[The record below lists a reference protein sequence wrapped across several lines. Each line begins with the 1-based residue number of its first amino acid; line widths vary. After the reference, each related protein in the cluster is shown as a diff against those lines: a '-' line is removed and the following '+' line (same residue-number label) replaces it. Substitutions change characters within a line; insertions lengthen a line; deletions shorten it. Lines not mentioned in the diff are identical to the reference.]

1 MPWEHQ
7 RGRGYTGCLSKTDDN
22 STKYVEASQNEER
35 AVRDLR
41 SGLLSGCPLDMRLGS
56 MRGAEGGRVSF

>member
-1 MPWEHQ
+1 MTVPLDMCLGSIRGAEGIQGVFQ
-7 RGRGYTGCLSKTDDN
+7 RRMTS
-22 STKYVEASQNEER
+22 ENEER

-41 SGLLSGCPLDMRLGS
+41 SGLLGGCPLDMCLGS

>member
-1 MPWEHQ
+1 MTSE
-7 RGRGYTGCLSKTDDN
+7 
-22 STKYVEASQNEER
+22 NEER

-41 SGLLSGCPLDMRLGS
+41 SGLLSGCPLDMCLGS